1 MKRLIPIG
9 LLAVFAVI
17 SGGPAVG
24 DDMTSENLLTPDVT
38 RTLESGGV
46 HAEVWRDK
54 TRDDAAMDVFSAVD
68 IAAAPEVIWAVMT
81 DCDRSLEIVD
91 KMKSCRI
98 TEQGEGWDIREQ
110 KLRSGFVTTT
120 SVFRSDYDFPR
131 TIHISKAGGDMEVQ
145 EGAWRLE
152 SIDDGVTRV
161 SYRAASCPSFPIPSG
176 LLKRSMQKD
185 VPEILRRLRDAAEAD
200 AG

>member
-9 LLAVFAVI
+9 LLAVFAI
-17 SGGPAVG
+17 MSGDYALG
-24 DDMTSENLLTPDVT
+24 DGMTSEDLLTPDVA
-38 RTLESGGV
+38 RLLESGGV
-46 HAEVWRDK
+46 HAEVWRDN

-68 IAAAPEVIWAVMT
+68 IAASPELIWNVMT

-91 KMKSCRI
+91 KMRSCRI
-98 TEQGEGWDIREQ
+98 LEAGEGWDIREQ
-110 KLRSGFVTTT
+110 KVRSGFFTTT

-145 EGAWRLE
+145 EGVWRLE
-152 SIDDGVTRV
+152 PVGDGITRL
-161 SYRAASCPSFPIPSG
+161 SYRAASCPSFPVPSG
-176 LLKRSMQKD
+176 MLKRAMKND
-185 VPEILRRLRDAAEAD
+185 VPEILRRLRDTAEGD